1 MMPRGVSLYLH
12 KGGYSLWA
20 TNYFIVLCCSWTA
33 STIPTLPSLQLCPTG
48 NPAQPATPLLWYSLN
63 NDHLYCSVLF
73 LPNKCKSTKVKASS
87 EAIET
92 GSYALTLPGVRND
105 RTETFTILS
114 RAL

>member
-1 MMPRGVSLYLH
+1 MGDQLFHCSLLFMDSFY
-12 KGGYSLWA
+12 Y
-20 TNYFIVLCCSWTA
+20 T
-33 STIPTLPSLQLCPTG
+33 